1 MRHDCELIA
10 WAADQAALLLASLES
25 RWAHTQDVTARA
37 RVVATVLGDEADQN
51 HLIAAA
57 YLHDV
62 GHSPVLRKTGFHPL
76 DGGRYLRAAGHK
88 RLAGLVAHHS
98 EARFQAEL
106 LGHGEALAEF
116 PREASETADALTYCD
131 LTTGP
136 SGGIVTFE
144 ERIEELFN
152 RYPPDDVVLKALRRA
167 MPHLA
172 EAVQRTERRLA
183 RVGVG

>member
-1 MRHDCELIA
+1 MRYDPTLVT
-10 WAADQAALLLASLES
+10 WAEDKAGLLLSSLES
-25 RWAHTQDVTARA
+25 RWAHSQDVAARA
-37 RVVATVLGDEADQN
+37 GVVATILRDEADRI

-62 GHSPVLRKTGFHPL
+62 GHSPALQTTGFHPL
-76 DGGRYLRAAGHK
+76 DGARYLRAAGHE

-116 PREASETADALTYCD
+116 PREVSETAEALTYCD

-136 SGGIVTFE
+136 SGGVVTFE
-144 ERIEELFN
+144 DRIEELFN
-152 RYPPDDVVLKALRRA
+152 RYPPEDVVLEALRRS

-172 EAVQRTERRLA
+172 EAVRRTERRLA
-183 RVGVG
+183 RIGVG